1 MRSEVV
7 PLPGIQIGIRKSDN
21 PLAGRFLITGEA
33 DGEVVFSNTPIS
45 FMMGVHIK
53 TGIVIDEHHPL
64 LGTSLKNKVVVF
76 PRGRG
81 SCGASGVI
89 MELLRVDAAPA
100 ALVFRSLEEILTL
113 GVLVADAMFSKSIPI
128 VLVEDQGVWEKLAGA
143 ASVEITRHGLRIND
157 DFFPINRP
165 YEKGVVTTPE
175 DDRILRGEGCSR
187 AAQIAM
193 ELIVEFA
200 SIQGAK
206 SLIDISQVHI
216 DACCYAGKVSLLV
229 PQRLSE
235 LGGKVMVPSTCNS
248 LDVDIQRWRALGSD
262 PELSEI
268 SSAIGEIYLAM
279 GAMVSFTCAP
289 YLLETKP
296 KAGDQVGW
304 GESNAVVFANSVLGA
319 RTQKYP
325 DYLDIMIALV
335 GRAPAMGCHLDEGRQ
350 PQIAIQVPDL
360 SYFDESVFPLLGYHI
375 GSIVG
380 GKIPIIYGMEASNAR
395 IDADLKAFGAGFA
408 TTSSAPMFHI
418 KGITPES
425 FTVIVPEN
433 LQESR
438 IEMDDLRMTWKQLN
452 TAADDTVGIIALGNP
467 HFALEEFLSLI
478 KLTKG
483 RTKHSEV
490 EIVITLGRFI
500 YQQAKDAGYLEAL
513 ERFGAKFINDTCWCM
528 LQEPVVPRRWCNIM
542 TNSAKYAHYG
552 PGITGKKFHFGSM
565 AACVE
570 AACTGKRHSDDV
582 FPRWL
587 FG

>member
-7 PLPGIQIGIRKSDN
+7 PLPSARSHTPKSSN
-21 PLAGRFLITGEA
+21 HPAGRFLIAGEA
-33 DGEVVFSNTPIS
+33 DGEVVYSNTPIS

-53 TGIVIDEHHPL
+53 TGLVIDEHHPL
-64 LGTSLKNKVVVF
+64 LGTSLKNKIVVL

-89 MELLRVDAAPA
+89 MELLRVNAAPA
-100 ALVFRSLEEILTL
+100 ALIFQSLEEILTL
-113 GVLVADAMFSKSIPI
+113 GVLVADAMLSKSIPV
-128 VLVEDQGVWEKLAGA
+128 VLLEVQLVWEKLATA
-143 ASVEITRHGLRIND
+143 ACVKITRHGLRIND
-157 DFFPINRP
+157 QFFPINRP
-165 YEKGVVTTPE
+165 YEKGVVTTPD

-187 AAQIAM
+187 ASQIAM

-206 SLIDISQVHI
+206 TLIDVSQVHI
-216 DACCYAGKVSLLV
+216 DACCYAGEVSLLI
-229 PQRLSE
+229 PQRLLE

-262 PELSEI
+262 PKLSKM
-268 SSAIGEIYLAM
+268 SSAIGETYVAM
-279 GAMVSFTCAP
+279 GAVTSFTCAP

-296 KAGDQVGW
+296 KEGDQVGW

-325 DYLDIMIALV
+325 DYLDVMIALT

-360 SYFDESVFPLLGYHI
+360 SYSDESVFPLLGYYI

-380 GKIPIIYGMEASNAR
+380 GKIPIIYGMETSNAR
-395 IDADLKAFGAGFA
+395 MAADLKAFGAGFA

-418 KGITPES
+418 NGITPEAS
-425 FTVIVPEN
+425 TVFVPGDLE
-433 LQESR
+433 ESR

-452 TAADDTVGIIALGNP
+452 TATDDTVGIIALGNP
-467 HFALEEFLSLI
+467 HFALEEFPQLI
-478 KLTKG
+478 KLIEG
-483 RTKHSEV
+483 RAKQPEV
-490 EIVITLGRFI
+490 DIVITLGRFV
-500 YQQAKDAGYLEAL
+500 YQQAKEVGYLETL
-513 ERFGAKFINDTCWCM
+513 ERLGAKFINDTCWCM
-528 LQEPVVPRRWCNIM
+528 LQEPVVPRRRCNIM

-565 AACVE
+565 ASCVE
-570 AACTGKRHSDDV
+570 AACTGKRRSDDAS
-582 FPRWL
+582 PKWL
-587 FG
+587 